1 MGKKLFPWK
10 AQIVFIITGAFIGL
24 LVTAQ
29 LKSVLPSSSY
39 PYDKFQAQQELVKGY
54 NDEQSLLKSKI
65 LNLRKQIEDKQKEA
79 GETIQKNN
87 LDVLSELKKEI
98 GLESIKGGGIEMTI
112 DDSMFAKRDSV
123 KNPESLVNAADLR
136 DIVNLLFSAQFNG
149 VAINGHRVIA
159 STPINSVGNTILV
172 NNSNVLPPFVILGI
186 GDSDLI
192 LQRLNDPKTLSDLR
206 KRVKSQKIRFTFS
219 GKDNLVL
226 PIYNSDF
233 QLKYIQSSNDSSK

>member
-10 AQIVFIITGAFIGL
+10 VQIVFIITGAFIGL

-29 LKSVLPSSSY
+29 LKSAIPPSSY
-39 PYDKFQAQQELVKGY
+39 PYDKFQVQQELVKSY
-54 NDEQSLLKSKI
+54 NDEQALLKSKI
-65 LNLRKQIEDKQKEA
+65 LNLRKQIEDKQKES

-98 GLESIKGGGIEMTI
+98 GLESIKGMGMEMVI
-112 DDSMFAKRDSV
+112 DDGVFAKRDSS
-123 KNPESLVNAADLR
+123 KNLESLVNAADLR
-136 DIVNLLFSAQFNG
+136 DIVNLLFSAQFKG

-172 NNSNVLPPFVILGI
+172 NNSNVLPPFVIVGI
-186 GDSDLI
+186 GDTDL
-192 LQRLNDPKTLSDLR
+192 LTPRLNDPKTLSDLR

-219 GKDNLVL
+219 EKDNLFL
-226 PIYNSDF
+226 PIYSGDF
-233 QLKYIQSSNDSSK
+233 QLKYIKSHNGSST